1 MVLDDDA
8 HGLFLADNEAWHSI
22 PSGDA
27 DISSQLPLPSSP
39 HYQNS
44 GYQRE
49 KLEERDKAGDN
60 SDFVAETPSF
70 GTLAVPFVVVGFG
83 FLLSLFGA
91 FNFSE
96 AEDCAVASFSPPG
109 CFWLLSVVGLGGG
122 CCDCP
127 HESDAKAAKSASAI
141 TRQGSLMRPQSP
153 FRKCAVLSSLAKTR
167 SISMPISPS

>member
-83 FLLSLFGA
+83 FLLSLFVA
-91 FNFSE
+91 FNFSDGRRLRGGILF
-96 AEDCAVASFSPPG
+96 AAGLLLAAIGGWPWG
-109 CFWLLSVVGLGGG
+109 WLL
-122 CCDCP
+122 
-127 HESDAKAAKSASAI
+127 
-141 TRQGSLMRPQSP
+141 
-153 FRKCAVLSSLAKTR
+153 
-167 SISMPISPS
+167 